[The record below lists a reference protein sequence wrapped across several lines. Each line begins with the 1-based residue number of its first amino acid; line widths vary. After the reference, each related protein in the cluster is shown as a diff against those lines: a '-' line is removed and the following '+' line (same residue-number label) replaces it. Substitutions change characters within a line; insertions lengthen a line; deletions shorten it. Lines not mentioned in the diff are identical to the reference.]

1 MNKHI
6 IIILS
11 ILCLCG
17 CNRLVE
23 YDYTTILILKNN
35 SSHTIAIKGNSDIY
49 KMDCSINSGESYSGI
64 ESEDMP
70 LPVGFLFGGRC
81 IVTFDDKIEVEHS
94 TTTERSLCNENSYS
108 VKVSGRHDTETTY
121 TYVFTD
127 EDYERAVA
135 ANAESGE

>member
-1 MNKHI
+1 
-6 IIILS
+6 
-11 ILCLCG
+11 
-17 CNRLVE
+17 
-23 YDYTTILILKNN
+23 
-35 SSHTIAIKGNSDIY
+35 
-49 KMDCSINSGESYSGI
+49 MDCSINSGESYSGI

-127 EDYERAVA
+127 KDYERAVA
-135 ANAESGE
+135 ANAESEE